1 VIVQA
6 CNAPTPDPRAHAS
19 LRLVDTQRRPVTW
32 ALLAAAVFFTA
43 LTVKNLSQGD
53 HLVGGLCALAVAMAL
68 MYARVIYRQ
77 LPNPLSDPVFA
88 LVVWVIL
95 GTTVYKRDLVGVLW
109 APALMLMM
117 HLVARRGVSLV
128 FDALVLATVAAHCAI
143 NHDVDTTF
151 RVMVIL
157 LITSAFAHIYAQNVE
172 DHHRVLD
179 EQRQH
184 LDLMVRCAAVG
195 GMEWATND
203 DRGTPSDRLAQ
214 WMGLPSRLPAGGR
227 TRLVDHLA
235 PEHRSELTRT
245 LSQLTAEPTEPHGS
259 RHAPPQDL
267 RLLRADG
274 TDVWLH
280 AEFMALSNAEGKPA
294 KVVATFIDISRLRA
308 AEADTL
314 AALKRQQELN
324 ELRARFVA
332 MTSHEFR
339 TPLAAIL
346 SSAELLQ
353 HYGER
358 LADAEKQ
365 TVLQGIH
372 DGVHRMT
379 HMLDRI
385 LLINKADAQMLEC
398 RPQPVALASSIRQI
412 ADELESDGGD
422 TRRRIHVQVTPPDAH
437 PWVDPK
443 LLHHILG
450 NLMSNALK
458 YSPAHQPVSVTAHVD
473 GHRLCLVVEDKGI
486 GIPAQDMP
494 ELFEPFHRGG
504 NVGDLQGTG
513 LGLTIV
519 KKSAELHG
527 GHVEVSSQPHQG
539 TRFTVFLR
547 QGAPA

>member
-1 VIVQA
+1 
-6 CNAPTPDPRAHAS
+6 
-19 LRLVDTQRRPVTW
+19 
-32 ALLAAAVFFTA
+32 
-43 LTVKNLSQGD
+43 
-53 HLVGGLCALAVAMAL
+53 VGMAL
-68 MYARVIYRQ
+68 MYARVIHQRK
-77 LPNPLSDPVFA
+77 PNPLSDPAFATLVF
-88 LVVWVIL
+88 VVL
-95 GTTVYKRDLVGVLW
+95 TTTVYKRDLVGILW

-117 HLVARRGVSLV
+117 HLVSRRSVSLA
-128 FDALVLATVAAHCAI
+128 FDAAVLVMAAAHCVV
-143 NHDVDTTF
+143 NHDMDTTF

-172 DHHRVLD
+172 GHHRVLD

-195 GMEWATND
+195 GMEWAAD
-203 DRGTPSDRLAQ
+203 DGFGAPSSRLAD
-214 WMGLPSRLPAGGR
+214 WMGLPPDNPEGLR
-227 TRLVDHLA
+227 TRLVEHLA
-235 PEHRSELTRT
+235 PEHRPELTRM
-245 LSQLTAEPTEPHGS
+245 LGQLTAGTTEPHGS

-267 RLLRADG
+267 RLVRPDG
-274 TDVWLH
+274 SDVWLH

-358 LADAEKQ
+358 LPDNEKQ
-365 TVLQGIH
+365 AVLKGIH

-398 RPQPVALASSIRQI
+398 RPQPVGLASSIRQI
-412 ADELESDGGD
+412 ADELETDGAGIQ
-422 TRRRIHVQVTPPDAH
+422 RRIQIRVNPPEAH
-437 PWVDPK
+437 PRVDPK

-458 YSPAHQPVSVTAHVD
+458 YSPGHKPVWVTADLNGPDV
-473 GHRLCLVVEDKGI
+473 RLVVEDQGI
-486 GIPAQDMP
+486 GIPAQDLP

-504 NVGDLQGTG
+504 NVGELQGTG

-527 GHVEVSSQPHQG
+527 GRVDVSSQPDQG